1 MAGLLVVA
9 LLVVPLVEIFVLLQV
24 GQVLGAVPTLGLL
37 LAMSLVGA
45 YLLRREGTR
54 TWRAFRSALQSGR
67 VPAQEVADGAL
78 VILGGSLLLT
88 PGFVTDAVGLACVL
102 PPSRAVLRRVALGL
116 VTRRLGVAG
125 FVGGVAAEHLGRRR
139 AGRGSGSHP
148 GVVEGQVV
156 DPPSPPED
164 GGQDDRRTEG
174 G

>member
-1 MAGLLVVA
+1 VAGLLVVA

-24 GQVLGAVPTLGLL
+24 GQLLGAVPTLALL

-54 TWRAFRSALQSGR
+54 TWRAFRSALRSGR

-102 PPSRAVLRRVALGL
+102 PPSRAVLRRVALRL

-125 FVGGVAAEHLGRRR
+125 FVGGVAAGHLGRRR

-148 GVVEGQVV
+148 EVVEGQVV
-156 DPPSPPED
+156 DPSPPHD
-164 GGQDDRRTEG
+164 GGQDDGRTG
-174 G
+174 AG